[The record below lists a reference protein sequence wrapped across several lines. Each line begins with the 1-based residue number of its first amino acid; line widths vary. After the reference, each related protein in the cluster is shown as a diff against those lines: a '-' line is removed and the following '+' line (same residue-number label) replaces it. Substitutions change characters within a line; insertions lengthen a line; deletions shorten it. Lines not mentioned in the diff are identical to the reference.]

1 MSEYV
6 PLAKEIGETL
16 IGMVIIGGVA
26 YVIGKMT
33 EHHTEGNV
41 EKAAKKRSRASI
53 TSSLVREGKYNTKDK
68 NDLEKLKGTVD
79 YLLEGKDD
87 ILSKLKQNSE

>member
-1 MSEYV
+1 
-6 PLAKEIGETL
+6 
-16 IGMVIIGGVA
+16 
-26 YVIGKMT
+26 
-33 EHHTEGNV
+33 
-41 EKAAKKRSRASI
+41 
-53 TSSLVREGKYNTKDK
+53 VREGKYNTKDK